1 MKKLIYISAAAGIL
15 AFGGIVLADSNDAGE
30 KIEMQNVQS
39 GQPFEDD
46 AADNSNGQSASGSV
60 MAESN
65 TPEKAEGNSQQ
76 FIGKQ
81 QAIEA
86 AQNAA
91 PGKVED
97 IERESEDG
105 WVYYEV
111 ELEDGKTDYDV
122 IVDAADGTVVSVESD
137 DDDYDDD
144 KDDDDDYDDDKDDD
158 NDDDGNDDD

>member
-1 MKKLIYISAAAGIL
+1 MKKLIYVSAAAGIL
-15 AFGGIVLADSNDAGE
+15 AFGGIVLADTDDTGAE
-30 KIEMQNVQS
+30 LEAQNVQS
-39 GQPFEDD
+39 EKLFEDSED
-46 AADNSNGQSASGSV
+46 RSNGQSADGAV
-60 MAESN
+60 TAEASSKEQAGTN
-65 TPEKAEGNSQQ
+65 GQK

-91 PGKVED
+91 PGKVEEV
-97 IERESEDG
+97 ERENDDG

-137 DDDYDDD
+137 DDKDDD
-144 KDDDDDYDDDKDDD
+144 QDDDDDSRYDDDDEDEDDD
-158 NDDDGNDDD
+158 D

>member
-1 MKKLIYISAAAGIL
+1 MKKLIYVSAAAGIL
-15 AFGGIVLADSNDAGE
+15 AFGGIVLADTDDTGAE
-30 KIEMQNVQS
+30 WEAQNVQS
-39 GQPFEDD
+39 EKLFEDSED
-46 AADNSNGQSASGSV
+46 RSNGQSADGAV
-60 MAESN
+60 TAEASAKEQAGTN
-65 TPEKAEGNSQQ
+65 GQE

-91 PGKVED
+91 PGKVEEV
-97 IERESEDG
+97 ERENDDG

-137 DDDYDDD
+137 DDQDDD
-144 KDDDDDYDDDKDDD
+144 QDDDDDSRYDEDDD
-158 NDDDGNDDD
+158 